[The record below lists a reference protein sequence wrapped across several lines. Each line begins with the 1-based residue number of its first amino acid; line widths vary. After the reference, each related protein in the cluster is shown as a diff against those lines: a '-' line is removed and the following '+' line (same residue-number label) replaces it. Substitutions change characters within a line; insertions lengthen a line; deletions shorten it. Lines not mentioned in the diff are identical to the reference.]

1 MMQVALARAGENC
14 TGTAPVG
21 QSTELSLW
29 SSPQKDQTTAWPFTL
44 TCTPKEVQVHVI
56 PCVAT
61 CWFVRVHPGR
71 FS

>member
-1 MMQVALARAGENC
+1 MMPVTLARAGENC
-14 TGTAPVG
+14 TETAPVG

-29 SSPQKDQTTAWPFTL
+29 SSPQKGAWPFTL

>member
-1 MMQVALARAGENC
+1 MMQVTLARAGENC

-29 SSPQKDQTTAWPFTL
+29 SSLQKGAWPFTL